1 MSNMKVVQ
9 DIYAAFGRGDI
20 PTILDKLADDV
31 DWDYAYRAAP
41 NPVPW
46 LQPQRGKDGAAGF
59 FKRVQ
64 ENLEIKRFAVKTL
77 AEGPNVIVALF
88 DIEATVK
95 TTRKRIVEEDEAH
108 IWHFNDTG
116 KIVRFRHCADTYQ
129 GAMAYSG

>member
-1 MSNMKVVQ
+1 MSNMSVVQ

-41 NPVPW
+41 NPIPW

-59 FKRVQ
+59 FKKVQ
-64 ENLEIKRFAVKTL
+64 DNLEIHRFAVKTL
-77 AEGPNVIVALF
+77 TEGLNVIVALF

-95 TTRKRIVEEDEAH
+95 PTGKPIVEQDEAH
-108 IWHFNDTG
+108 IWHFNDAG
-116 KIVRFRHCADTYQ
+116 KVIRFRHCADTYQ
-129 GAMAYSG
+129 QVMAYEG